1 MSKCVIF
8 LFFIIII
15 CASNTYGQT
24 FEKFQVFTTSQID
37 LYQDELTEYYQQFTT
52 LFKKRDTFYLK
63 EKLSGAKADKIY
75 LIEGYN
81 FKTGQYSLFEEYK
94 VSSNSSRNF
103 ITSDVFLDKKEQ
115 SYGNYYFMFD
125 STGIDSDQSYIDT
138 IFPRKYRYGAGCIV
152 TDEGMR
158 IFRRLKKKA
167 KNDGL
172 VKETYCRVE
181 TIIDKRTNRISVKYC
196 FPVYG
201 KREYDLRAGMGT
213 DYPESFDYWLF
224 VSPYYAGH

>member
-1 MSKCVIF
+1 MSRCIKI
-8 LFFIIII
+8 LFFIAII
-15 CASNTYGQT
+15 CTSRTYGQT
-24 FEKFQVFTTSQID
+24 FEKFQVFTTTQID
-37 LYQDELTEYYQQFTT
+37 LYQEELKEYNQQFAT
-52 LFKKRDTFYLK
+52 LFKKRDTSYLR
-63 EKLSGAKADKIY
+63 EKLSDAKADKIY

-94 VSSNSSRNF
+94 VSINSSGKF
-103 ITSDVFLDKKEQ
+103 ITSEVFLDKKEQ
-115 SYGNYYFMFD
+115 SYGNYYFLFD

-152 TDEGMR
+152 TDEVMR

-167 KNDGL
+167 KKDGV

-181 TIIDKRTNRISVKYC
+181 TIIDKRTNGISVKYC

-201 KREYDLRAGMGT
+201 KRECDLRAGMGT

-224 VSPYYAGH
+224 VSPYYAGN